1 MYWGEKRY
9 NSLDYCLKNSFG
21 EKVFKVSLDGGFT
34 CPNRDGTLS
43 NEGCIFCS
51 ESGSGEFTGNRKNRI
66 YNQIDEQIEFL
77 GKGKDKKY
85 IAYFQNF
92 TGTYGNVQYLRNI
105 YEDALRHPNIVGLAI
120 ATRADCLDVEVLEL
134 LHELNQK
141 THLWIEIG
149 LQSSNDTSA
158 KLINRGYET
167 KIFSDKM
174 KELHRLNIKVVAHV
188 IIGLPNEKVED
199 VLETIKFIN
208 ENRVWGVKLH
218 LLYIL
223 KNTKL
228 HELYEKE
235 KFRIFTKEEY
245 IELIAKIIGILDKNI
260 VIHRLTGDAPWKD
273 LVEPKW
279 STDKKGILNGIT
291 KLLKEK
297 DFYQGKFE
305 E

>member
-1 MYWGEKRY
+1 MNWGEKRF
-9 NSLDYCLKNSFG
+9 NSLDYYLKNSFG

-43 NEGCIFCS
+43 TQGCIFCS
-51 ESGSGEFTGNRKNRI
+51 ESGSGEFTGDRKNSI
-66 YNQIDEQIEFL
+66 YKQIDEQIQFL
-77 GKGKDKKY
+77 EKGKEKKY

-92 TGTYGNVQYLRNI
+92 TGTYGNVEYLRSI
-105 YEDALRHPNIVGLAI
+105 YEEALTHPNIVGLAI
-120 ATRADCLDVEVLEL
+120 ATRADCLDNEVLEL
-134 LHELNQK
+134 LDELNKK

-167 KIFSDKM
+167 IVFSEKM
-174 KELHRLNIKVVAHV
+174 KALHKLDIKVVAHV

-199 VLETIKFIN
+199 MLETIKFIN
-208 ENRVWGVKLH
+208 ESKVWGTKLH
-218 LLYIL
+218 LLYII

-235 KFRIFTKEEY
+235 KFRIFSKEEY
-245 IELIAKIIGILDKNI
+245 IELIVKIIGILDENI

-273 LVEPKW
+273 LLEPKW
-279 STDKKGILNGIT
+279 STDKKGILNGINR
-291 KLLKEK
+291 LLKEK
-297 DFYQGKFE
+297 ESYQGKFKE
-305 E
+305 

>member
-1 MYWGEKRY
+1 MNWGEKRF
-9 NSLDYCLKNSFG
+9 NSLDYYLKNSFG

-43 NEGCIFCS
+43 TQGCIFCS
-51 ESGSGEFTGNRKNRI
+51 ESGSGEFTGDRKNSI
-66 YNQIDEQIEFL
+66 YKQIDEQIQFL
-77 GKGKDKKY
+77 EKGKEKKY

-92 TGTYGNVQYLRNI
+92 TGTYGNVEYLRSI
-105 YEDALRHPNIVGLAI
+105 YEEALTHPNIVGLAI
-120 ATRADCLDVEVLEL
+120 ATRADCLDNEVLEL
-134 LHELNQK
+134 LDELNKK

-158 KLINRGYET
+158 KIINRGYET
-167 KIFSDKM
+167 IVFSEKM
-174 KELHRLNIKVVAHV
+174 KVLHKLDIKVVAHV

-199 VLETIKFIN
+199 MLETIKFIN
-208 ENRVWGVKLH
+208 ESKVWGTKLH

-235 KFRIFTKEEY
+235 KFRIFSKEEY
-245 IELIAKIIGILDKNI
+245 IELIVKIIGILDENI

-273 LVEPKW
+273 LLEPKW
-279 STDKKGILNGIT
+279 STDKKGILNGINR
-291 KLLKEK
+291 LLKEK
-297 DFYQGKFE
+297 ESYQGKFKE
-305 E
+305 